1 MMGPDKKILNIAV
14 VLIGV
19 FAATGLTGMIIAP
32 PELFP
37 VREFFWGQIPGIVNF
52 AIGILAIN
60 YGRKKNE
67 NRFMLF
73 VLGSMTLSMVILAV
87 FILFLLYFLNLN
99 QNYYIITVFIFYFL
113 YLIFQLI
120 YLVKTE
126 KKTHPNNVH

>member
-1 MMGPDKKILNIAV
+1 
-14 VLIGV
+14 
-19 FAATGLTGMIIAP
+19 MIIAP

-37 VREFFWGQIPGIVNF
+37 VREFFWGQVPGIVNF
-52 AIGILAIN
+52 VIGILAIN

-67 NRFMLF
+67 DRFMLF